1 MYLHTLK
8 LWNFRKYSTSDGAKT
23 ISKSNQGLSVEFN
36 DSLNVMIGENDS
48 GKTAII
54 DSIKYVLRTKSLD
67 AFWLEDRDFY
77 DDGTGVR
84 REELRIECVFKGFT
98 SEEAGSFIEWIG
110 FDSNKEFELKIWL
123 TAVRKNQAIY
133 ITVKAGHDDEG
144 KQLDGEAREN
154 LKAIYLKPLRDALA
168 ELTPG
173 YRSRLGQI
181 LKGHSIFKD
190 RKDTDGNRIEHKLE
204 EKVKIANTQVSS
216 YFDITK
222 DESDINFEGKKIT
235 KEIKEYL
242 DAFSFDDVVN
252 KPEFFMS
259 KGELSEILKKLSL
272 VIESNK
278 SGLGSLNKLYMA
290 AEFLLLNQAN
300 DRGLKLA
307 LIEEIE
313 AHIHPQAQL
322 QVIQALQNK
331 NTYNGQL
338 ILTTHSTTLTSK
350 VNLEHLILCRE
361 SNVFPM
367 GKNKTM
373 LEEGDYSFLERF
385 LDDTKANL
393 FFARGVI
400 FVEGDSENLLIPA
413 IAQILERPLYKFGVS
428 IVNVGSTA
436 FLRYS
441 KIFERN
447 DGKKLEL
454 PVAIVTDL
462 DVPSIEYYEDKDNQ
476 KKTVFYL
483 DDTNIIDFEELT
495 NDVLFTNMIGVY
507 TSINSFF
514 QAININKS
522 IKRFPSGV
530 RTKLEGTIKKF
541 TKEIDKSGIDELKAK
556 IHALKTK
563 KYTSENI
570 LGSISSHWTLEYDIA
585 LSQIREVLHISI
597 LEAIMIQQDNTL
609 SLEKIDEI
617 DIKRQSDEYFEIN
630 KSKSREELAYN
641 IFKPLNDKEVSKSIV
656 AQRLSYNLLKG
667 NFKDKILNSPEL
679 SYLREAIYHVTKS
692 A

>member
-54 DSIKYVLRTKSLD
+54 DSIKYILRTKSLD

-77 DDGTGVR
+77 DDGKGVR

-133 ITVKAGHDDEG
+133 TTVKAGHDDEG

-361 SNVFPM
+361 NNVFPM

-393 FFARGVI
+393 FFARGII

-483 DDTNIIDFEELT
+483 DDTNIIDFEDLT
-495 NDVLFTNMIGVY
+495 NDVLFTNMKGVY

-514 QAININKS
+514 QAININKG

-570 LGSISSHWTLEYDIA
+570 LGNISSHWTLEYDIA

-609 SLEKIDEI
+609 SLEQIDEI
-617 DIKRQSDEYFEIN
+617 DIKRQSDDYFEIN

-641 IFKPLNDKEVSKSIV
+641 IFKPLNDKEVSKAIV

-679 SYLREAIYHVTKS
+679 SYLREAIYHVTKP

>member
-8 LWNFRKYSTSDGAKT
+8 LWNFRKYSTSDGAKSVSPT
-23 ISKSNQGLSVEFN
+23 NEGLSVEFN
-36 DSLNVMIGENDS
+36 NSLNVLIGENDS

-54 DSIKYVLRTKSLD
+54 DSIKYILRTKSLD
-67 AFWLEDRDFY
+67 SFWLEDRDFY
-77 DDGTGVR
+77 EENSGVR
-84 REELRIECVFKGFT
+84 REELRIECVFKGFS

-110 FDSNKEFELKIWL
+110 YDDKKEFELKIWL
-123 TAVRKNQAIY
+123 SAIRKNQAIY
-133 ITVKAGHDDEG
+133 TTIKSGHDDEG

-154 LKAIYLKPLRDALA
+154 LKVIYLKPLRDALA

-173 YRSRLGQI
+173 YRSRLAQI

-190 RKDTDGNRIEHKLE
+190 KKDADGERIEHKLE

-216 YFDITK
+216 YFDINK
-222 DESDINFEGKKIT
+222 DENDPNFEGKKIT

-252 KPEFFMS
+252 NPEFFMS

-272 VIESNK
+272 VMENNK

-290 AEFLLLNQAN
+290 AEFLLLNQTN

-322 QVIQALQNK
+322 QVIQALQNE
-331 NTYNGQL
+331 NTYDGQL

-350 VNLEHLILCRE
+350 VKLEHLILCQE
-361 SNVFPM
+361 NNVYPM
-367 GKNKTM
+367 GKDKTK
-373 LEEGDYSFLERF
+373 LEEGDYKFLERF

-393 FFARGVI
+393 FFAKGVI
-400 FVEGDSENLLIPA
+400 FVEGDSENLLIPT
-413 IAQILERPLYKFGVS
+413 IAEILERPLYKFGVS

-441 KIFERN
+441 KVFERI
-447 DGKKLEL
+447 DGKNLEL

-462 DVPSIEYYEDKDNQ
+462 DVPSIEYYNDEDVKE
-476 KKTVFYL
+476 KTVFYL
-483 DDTNIIDFEELT
+483 DDKNISEFEALT
-495 NDVLFTNMIGVY
+495 ADVSFANMKGIY
-507 TSINSFF
+507 TSMNSFF
-514 QAININKS
+514 QAVNSNKT
-522 IKRFPSGV
+522 IKRFPHGV
-530 RTKLEGTIKKF
+530 KLKIEEQIKKY
-541 TKEIDKSGIDELKAK
+541 TKAIDKISIDDLKAK
-556 IHALKTK
+556 VYSAKTK
-563 KYTSENI
+563 KYTNGSI
-570 LGSISSHWTLEYDIA
+570 LGSISNHWTLEYDIA
-585 LSQIREVLHISI
+585 MSEIRDLLHISI
-597 LEAIMIQQDNTL
+597 LEANMLQQDNAL
-609 SLEKIDEI
+609 ILEEDDEDEI
-617 DIKRQSDEYFEIN
+617 KKRSDNYFEVN
-630 KSKSREELAYN
+630 KSKSKEELAYD
-641 IFKPLNDKEVSKSIV
+641 IFKPLNKNEVSKAIV

-667 NFKDKILNSPEL
+667 NYKDKILKAPEL

>member
-1 MYLHTLK
+1 MYLNTLK
-8 LWNFRKYSTSDGAKT
+8 IWNFRKYSTSDGSKNIT
-23 ISKSNQGLSVEFN
+23 KSNQGLSVEFN
-36 DSLNVMIGENDS
+36 DSLNVLIGENDS

-54 DSIKYVLRTKSLD
+54 DSIKYILRTKSLD
-67 AFWLEDRDFY
+67 AFWLEDRDFH

-84 REELRIECVFKGFT
+84 REEFRIECIFKGFT

-110 FDSNKEFELKIWL
+110 FDANKEFELKIWL

-133 ITVKAGHDDEG
+133 TTVKAGHDDEG

-154 LKAIYLKPLRDALA
+154 LKVIYLKPLRDALA

-173 YRSRLGQI
+173 YRSRLAQI

-190 RKDTDGNRIEHKLE
+190 KKDSDGNRIEHKLE
-204 EKVKIANTQVSS
+204 EKVKIANAQVSS

-222 DESDINFEGKKIT
+222 NEDDVNFEGKKIT

-252 KPEFFMS
+252 NPEFFMS

-322 QVIQALQNK
+322 QVIEALQNK
-331 NTYNGQL
+331 KTYDGQL

-350 VNLEHLILCRE
+350 VKLEHLILCRE

-367 GKNKTM
+367 GRGKTM
-373 LEEGDYSFLERF
+373 LEEGDYNFLERF

-393 FFARGVI
+393 FFARGLI

-413 IAQILERPLYKFGVS
+413 IAEILERPLYKFGVS

-441 KIFERN
+441 KIFERK
-447 DGKKLEL
+447 DGKTLEL
-454 PVAIVTDL
+454 PVSIVTDL
-462 DVPSIEYYEDKDNQ
+462 DVPSIEYYEDDDVK

-483 DDTNIIDFEELT
+483 DDTNISDFEALSS
-495 NDVLFTNMIGVY
+495 DVLFADIKGVY
-507 TSINSFF
+507 TSVNSFF
-514 QAININKS
+514 QAINANKS
-522 IKRFPSGV
+522 IKRFSNGV
-530 RTKLEGTIKKF
+530 KGQIEETIRKF
-541 TKEIDKSGIDELKAK
+541 TKEIDKVGIDELKAK
-556 IHALKTK
+556 IHTAKTK
-563 KYTSENI
+563 KYTTQNI
-570 LGSISSHWTLEYDIA
+570 LGNISSHWTLEYDIA
-585 LSQIREVLHISI
+585 LSEIRKVLHISI
-597 LEAIMIQQDNTL
+597 LEAIMLQQDNTV
-609 SLEKIDEI
+609 SLDQIDELEI
-617 DIKRQSDEYFEIN
+617 QKQSEDYFETN
-630 KSKSREELAYN
+630 KLKSREQFAYD
-641 IFKPLNDKEVSKSIV
+641 IFKPLNNKEVSKAIV

-667 NFKDKILNSPEL
+667 NYKDKILNSSEL
-679 SYLREAIYHVTKS
+679 EYLREAIYHVTKS

>member
-1 MYLHTLK
+1 MYLDTLK

-36 DSLNVMIGENDS
+36 DSLNVLIGENDS

-54 DSIKYVLRTKSLD
+54 DSIKYILRTKSLD
-67 AFWLEDRDFY
+67 TFWLEDRDFY
-77 DDGTGVR
+77 DEGKGVR
-84 REELRIECVFKGFT
+84 REELRIECIFKDFT
-98 SEEAGSFIEWIG
+98 PEEAGSFIEWIG
-110 FDSNKEFELKIWL
+110 YDAKKKIELKIWL

-133 ITVKAGHDDEG
+133 TTVKAGHDDEG

-173 YRSRLGQI
+173 YRSRLAQI

-190 RKDTDGNRIEHKLE
+190 KKDSDGNRIEHKLE
-204 EKVKIANTQVSS
+204 EKVKIANAQVSG
-216 YFDITK
+216 YFDINK
-222 DESDINFEGKKIT
+222 NENDVNFEGKKIT

-242 DAFSFDDVVN
+242 DAFSFDNVIN
-252 KPEFFMS
+252 NPEFFMS
-259 KGELSEILKKLSL
+259 KGELSEILKNLSL

-322 QVIQALQNK
+322 QVIEALQNK
-331 NTYNGQL
+331 KTYDGQL

-350 VNLEHLILCRE
+350 VKLEHLILCRDN
-361 SNVFPM
+361 NVFPL
-367 GKNKTM
+367 GKGKTM
-373 LEEGDYSFLERF
+373 LEEGDYNFLERF

-393 FFARGVI
+393 FFARGLI

-413 IAQILERPLYKFGVS
+413 IAEIIDRPLYKFGVS
-428 IVNVGSTA
+428 IVNVGSIA

-441 KIFERN
+441 KIFERK
-447 DGKKLEL
+447 DGKILNL
-454 PVAIVTDL
+454 PVSIVTDL
-462 DVPSIEYYEDKDNQ
+462 DVPSIEYYNDDDVTMKL
-476 KKTVFYL
+476 VFYL
-483 DDTNIIDFEELT
+483 DDSNIKDFEDLSS
-495 NDVLFTNMIGVY
+495 DVLFNEMKGIY
-507 TSINSFF
+507 TSINNFF
-514 QAININKS
+514 QAINTNKV
-522 IKRFPSGV
+522 IKRFPNGV
-530 RTKLEGTIKKF
+530 KRKIEETIRNF
-541 TKEIDKSGIDELKAK
+541 TKEIDKVDIDELKNKTHNA
-556 IHALKTK
+556 KTK
-563 KYTSENI
+563 KYTTQNI
-570 LGSISSHWTLEYDIA
+570 QGNISSNWTLEYDIA
-585 LSQIREVLHISI
+585 LSEIREVLHISI
-597 LEAIMIQQDNTL
+597 LEANMLQQDNKL
-609 SLEKIDEI
+609 SLDQIDEI
-617 DIKRQSDEYFEIN
+617 EIQKQSEDYFETN
-630 KSKSREELAYN
+630 KLKSREQVAYD
-641 IFKPLNDKEVSKSIV
+641 IFKPLNDKEVSKAIV

-667 NFKDKILNSPEL
+667 DYKDKILNSPEL
-679 SYLREAIYHVTKS
+679 AYLREAIYHVTKS